1 MQNKVLLAIG
11 AILVLLGL
19 FKPDFSNV
27 LTPSNNVSVVE
38 SYVVDAPS
46 DSNLLEKARKIK
58 DILQASEDSTR
69 KSDALKLSSLYA
81 DIATL
86 IELDGEDQVVKDTNA
101 IRQVNSIAGNMLRL
115 DIKDKYPSLAEA
127 SKSLVVAAIGDDDV
141 SLNDDLRTKSAEA
154 FRALSWAFYQG
165 SK

>member
-11 AILVLLGL
+11 AVLVLFGL
-19 FKPDFSNV
+19 FKPDLNNVFS
-27 LTPSNNVSVVE
+27 PSNNIAVVE
-38 SYVVDAPS
+38 SYVIDAPS
-46 DSNLLEKARKIK
+46 DTVLLEKAREISK
-58 DILQASEDSTR
+58 ILQASDDSTR
-69 KSDALKLSSLYA
+69 KTDSLKLSSLYA

-86 IELDGEDQVVKDTNA
+86 VELDGEELIIKDTNA

-115 DIKDKYPSLAEA
+115 DIKDKYPNLAEA

-141 SLNDDLRTKSAEA
+141 TLNDELRSKSAEA